1 MFLTGCGPDAA
12 PLRAVETI
20 TPVPDASAS
29 FVVDDVHIE
38 RIPDSIAVHWDLVF
52 DADWTGDDSPA
63 PLRCKWRIINRE
75 GDVVQVGVVNVSGD
89 ADDQVAG
96 TVYPDEVPG
105 VPETGEVR
113 C

>member
-1 MFLTGCGPDAA
+1 M
-12 PLRAVETI
+12 AVPI
-20 TPVPDASAS
+20 ASPS
-29 FVVDDVHIE
+29 FVIDDVHVE

-52 DADWTGDDSPA
+52 DVDWVGEAAPG

-75 GDVVQVGVVNVSGD
+75 GEVVQVGVVNVSGD